1 MLTGTLALAVL
12 AGCTSTS
19 AGESQRTVTST
30 LGVAGSAVQATG
42 PGPSTGSQITV
53 GEGADPS
60 SASVGTLPGDGPSS
74 SSHTAGSQPGA
85 PSKTTS
91 APSPPQGSPSAPA
104 TPTTTGISTTPT
116 IVPPVATVSSEPALN
131 SAGLSPVQPIT
142 VRVTKGTITEVTLT
156 NPSGYQVKGLL
167 SADGSSWTTAE
178 VLGFGRKYTL
188 AGTAVGSDGKNVRIA
203 GTYTMVR
210 PKVEVRTTISPGDRA
225 VVGVAMPIV
234 VKFAVEP
241 RDRALIEKN
250 VKVTTV
256 PRVHGAWGWIQHDE
270 GEWGLDYRPK
280 GYWPSGTKVH
290 VEANLYGLKFAPG
303 AYGKTSLSSDFTI
316 GRNQVV
322 AADAKAHKI
331 VVKRNGKVV
340 ASYNASFG
348 SVNDDRETRS
358 GIHVVND
365 KFADKIMVSEKF
377 HYREREKWAVRISN
391 NGEFI
396 HANPKTVD
404 AQGRQN
410 VSHGCI
416 NLSDADAHAYFTSA
430 IVGDP
435 VEVTGTGVRLGPQDG
450 DIFDYA
456 IPWSEWVTLSAL
468 G

>member
-1 MLTGTLALAVL
+1 MLLDIRGGITADGNQHG
-12 AGCTSTS
+12 GCGRFGGSGHRPRLSTD
-19 AGESQRTVTST
+19 GR
-30 LGVAGSAVQATG
+30 
-42 PGPSTGSQITV
+42 ITV

-60 SASVGTLPGDGPSS
+60 SASAGTASRNGPSA
-74 SSHTAGSQPGA
+74 SSHATGTQTGA
-85 PSKTTS
+85 PSTTQQVRS
-91 APSPPQGSPSAPA
+91 TPKAAPSV
-104 TPTTTGISTTPT
+104 PTTATTTTRATPT
-116 IVPPVATVSSEPALN
+116 IVPPVATVSSEPAL
-131 SAGLSPVQPIT
+131 SSSGLSPVQPIT
-142 VRVTKGTITEVTLT
+142 VRVAKGTITEVTLT
-156 NPSGYQVKGLL
+156 NPTGYQVKGLL
-167 SADGSSWTTAE
+167 SADRSSWTTAE

-188 AGTAVGSDGKNVRIA
+188 AGTAVGNDGKSVPII
-203 GTYTMVR
+203 GSYTMVR
-210 PKVEVRTTISPGDRA
+210 PKNEVRTTISPGDRA

-256 PRVHGAWGWIQHDE
+256 PRVQGAWGWIQHDE

-290 VEANLYGLKFAPG
+290 VEANLYGLEFAPG

-331 VVKRNGKVV
+331 VVTRNGKVV

-396 HANPKTVD
+396 HANPKTIDV
-404 AQGRQN
+404 QGRQN

-416 NLSDADAHAYFTSA
+416 NLSDADARAYFTGA
-430 IVGDP
+430 MVGDP

>member
-1 MLTGTLALAVL
+1 MTT
-12 AGCTSTS
+12 
-19 AGESQRTVTST
+19 
-30 LGVAGSAVQATG
+30 
-42 PGPSTGSQITV
+42 P
-53 GEGADPS
+53 
-60 SASVGTLPGDGPSS
+60 
-74 SSHTAGSQPGA
+74 A
-85 PSKTTS
+85 PSPSKS
-91 APSPPQGSPSAPA
+91 APSVPTTTA
-104 TPTTTGISTTPT
+104 TPTFLST
-116 IVPPVATVSSEPALN
+116 VATVSSEPALN
-131 SAGLSPVQPIT
+131 SVGLSPVQPIT
-142 VRVTKGTITEVTLT
+142 VRVAKGTIKEVTLT
-156 NPSGYQVKGLL
+156 NPTGYQVKGEL
-167 SADGSSWTTAE
+167 SADRSSWTTAE
-178 VLGFGRKYTL
+178 VLGFGKKYTL
-188 AGTAVGSDGKNVRIA
+188 AGTAVGSDGKSVPIT
-203 GTYTMVR
+203 GSYTMVR
-210 PKVEVRTTISPGDRA
+210 PKNEVRTTISPGDRA

-256 PRVHGAWGWIQHDE
+256 PQVQGAWGWIQHDE

-280 GYWPSGTKVH
+280 GYWPSGMKVH
-290 VEANLYGLKFAPG
+290 VQANLYGLEFAPG
-303 AYGKTSLSSDFTI
+303 AYGKTNLSSDFTI

-331 VVKRNGKVV
+331 VVKRDGKVV

-365 KFADKIMVSEKF
+365 KFADKIMVSQKF
-377 HYREREKWAVRISN
+377 HYREHEKWAVRISN

-396 HANPKTVD
+396 HANPKTVGV
-404 AQGRQN
+404 QGRQN

-416 NLSDADAHAYFTSA
+416 NLSDADAQAYFTGA

-450 DIFDYA
+450 DIFDYT